1 MTYVINQKSSVSVD
15 TAISL
20 ATISLYGY
28 NAAVLVA
35 AASAFGVWLLTL
47 RVDKPD
53 WKHAVER
60 LGVNIC
66 MHSTAMFLAG
76 VTFEWLARG
85 LAGSPTLEATI
96 PWFISA
102 LIADQTNLWLL
113 IGIIYLAHG
122 VKPLETWRENLW
134 AIPINVL
141 VMAVGGGLLAFSVRT
156 FDTLGIVGFFL
167 PIALS
172 AYAYRYIVWNAKKQM
187 TELEGLV
194 TLRTQAL
201 ADANDELLN
210 LQKDKDAFLAVLAH
224 DMRTPLTSI
233 QGYASILN
241 AQTLS
246 QEQQAHM
253 AQVILRNGETL
264 LDIVNNMLEIEQM
277 KSEAA
282 LVLEHSIFDLTQ
294 LVARAIEATQT
305 QAMEKA
311 IELQCETADSPIVVY
326 ADEKKIERVLLNLT
340 SNAIKYT
347 PEEGHVW
354 LKAVANGRYAI
365 IEIKD
370 DGYGI
375 PEEELTYIFDAYRRV
390 KKHEHVAVGTGLGLA
405 IVKSLIEAHE
415 GNISVQSQLD
425 VGSTFTVKIP
435 LASPEYIA

>member
-1 MTYVINQKSSVSVD
+1 
-15 TAISL
+15 
-20 ATISLYGY
+20 
-28 NAAVLVA
+28 
-35 AASAFGVWLLTL
+35 
-47 RVDKPD
+47 
-53 WKHAVER
+53 
-60 LGVNIC
+60 
-66 MHSTAMFLAG
+66 
-76 VTFEWLARG
+76 
-85 LAGSPTLEATI
+85 
-96 PWFISA
+96 
-102 LIADQTNLWLL
+102 
-113 IGIIYLAHG
+113 
-122 VKPLETWRENLW
+122 
-134 AIPINVL
+134 
-141 VMAVGGGLLAFSVRT
+141 
-156 FDTLGIVGFFL
+156 
-167 PIALS
+167 
-172 AYAYRYIVWNAKKQM
+172 
-187 TELEGLV
+187 
-194 TLRTQAL
+194 
-201 ADANDELLN
+201 
-210 LQKDKDAFLAVLAH
+210 
-224 DMRTPLTSI
+224 
-233 QGYASILN
+233 LN

-282 LVLEHSIFDLTQ
+282 LVLERSIFDLTQ

-435 LASPEYIA
+435 LASPE